1 MSSLN
6 WWFTD
11 VKGFELTDTTCCL
24 LDKTTSSLSAR
35 TITVVQLWGPMNIES
50 VNDAT
55 WTFGMLIAWVESTD
69 RVIPAAPSVSNTYR
83 SKVKSSLLGP
93 LTCMNMIADIGVGGH
108 LTRWTSCRRVLMEPG
123 MIRLAVQMQMQRV
136 LGIHRVGSRDAFVP
150 CEER

>member
-1 MSSLN
+1 
-6 WWFTD
+6 
-11 VKGFELTDTTCCL
+11 
-24 LDKTTSSLSAR
+24 
-35 TITVVQLWGPMNIES
+35 MNIES

-136 LGIHRVGSRDAFVP
+136 LGIYRVGSRDAFVP